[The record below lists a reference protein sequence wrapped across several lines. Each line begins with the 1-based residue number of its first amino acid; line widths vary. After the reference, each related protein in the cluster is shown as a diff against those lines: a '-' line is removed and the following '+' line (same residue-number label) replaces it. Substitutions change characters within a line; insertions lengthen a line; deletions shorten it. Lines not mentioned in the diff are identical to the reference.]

1 MSAEI
6 SELTSPNEKL
16 QGEKSHGEKS
26 HGEKSHG
33 EKSPQKITESA
44 SHRDALSGESAHG
57 ESASGESPSMA
68 AELAAA
74 LARCESLQTELD
86 GARAQFQAVLDA
98 VPGGVSW
105 INSDLEYLGINAR
118 LASTFGLVPDDFVH
132 KKIGFLQSSS
142 EFSGFVTD
150 FVSSLDQSSAREVD
164 MTIDGQRRIY
174 LLMGQKYSDGDSA
187 VFVGI
192 DITDR
197 KEAEEKLFRDAFFDK
212 LTGLP
217 NRSLLI
223 ERLER
228 ALEYSKRRDDFLF
241 AVLFL
246 DFDGFKHIN
255 DSLGHTIG
263 DHLLTACARRLETL
277 VRSADT
283 VARLGG
289 DEFVILLDDIDGL
302 SHATHIAERIGRA
315 MTTPFN
321 LDNQEIFIS
330 VSIGITLNNSA
341 YTQTEELLRDADTAM
356 YRAKAAGRNRYE
368 IFNRQMHSAAIERL
382 ELESDLHRA
391 LDAQDFVLHFQP
403 ILDLNT
409 EKLASFEALVRWN
422 RPLKGFTRPGEF
434 IGLAE
439 ETGLILRLDRWVLRA
454 ACEQMKRWMDE
465 FGTRAPGLMSVNL
478 SSRQF
483 GQPDLVACIAKILEE
498 TGLPAAK
505 LQLEITESAIMSNLE
520 LVAVQLQGLCDLGI
534 RLAIDDFGTG
544 YSSLSYL
551 HKLPLHTLK
560 VDRSFAQ
567 EVSEGGQN
575 LEIVRA
581 IVMLAHALKMNVVA
595 EGIETDAQRALFRD
609 LGCEYA
615 QGFYFARGMDVTA
628 ATALLKGDA

>member
-1 MSAEI
+1 MSVDK
-6 SELTSPNEKL
+6 SELMTPQAGP
-16 QGEKSHGEKS
+16 QGETRARA
-26 HGEKSHG
+26 
-33 EKSPQKITESA
+33 QQLAA
-44 SHRDALSGESAHG
+44 SLAGTSDFEIPATDAASLEALAKDLATALSQ
-57 ESASGESPSMA
+57 
-68 AELAAA
+68 
-74 LARCESLQTELD
+74 CESLRADLD
-86 GARAQFQAVLDA
+86 MAHAQFQAVLDA

-118 LASTFGLVPDDFVH
+118 LASTFGLVPDNFVG
-132 KKIGFLQSSS
+132 KKIGFLQSSP

-150 FVSSLDQSSAREVD
+150 FVRSEDQNGAREVD
-164 MTIDGQRRIY
+164 MMIDGGRHIY
-174 LLMGQKYSDGDSA
+174 LLMGQKYSGGKSA

-197 KEAEEKLFRDAFFDK
+197 KVAEEKLFRDAFYDK
-212 LTGLP
+212 LTGLA
-217 NRSLLI
+217 NRSLLL
-223 ERLER
+223 ERIER
-228 ALEYSKRRDDFLF
+228 ALEYSKRREDYLF

-255 DSLGHTIG
+255 DSLGHTVG
-263 DHLLTACARRLETL
+263 DQLLSACARRLETL
-277 VRSADT
+277 IRSADT

-289 DEFVILLDDIDGL
+289 DEFVMLLDDIEDL

-315 MTTPFN
+315 MTAPFN
-321 LDNQEIFIS
+321 LANQEVFIS

-403 ILDLNT
+403 ILDLKT

-439 ETGLILRLDRWVLRA
+439 ETGLIVRLDRWVLRT
-454 ACEQMKRWMDE
+454 ACTQMMYWMKE
-465 FGTRAPGLMSVNL
+465 FGDGAPASISVNL

-483 GQPDLVACIAKILEE
+483 AQPDLVKCIAKILED
-498 TGLPAAK
+498 TGLPASK

-520 LVAVQLQGLCDLGI
+520 LVAVQLQGLCELGI

-581 IVMLAHALKMNVVA
+581 IVMLAHALKMTVVA

-615 QGFYFARGMDVTA
+615 QGYYFSRGLDIKA
-628 ATALLKGDA
+628 ATSLLEAGK